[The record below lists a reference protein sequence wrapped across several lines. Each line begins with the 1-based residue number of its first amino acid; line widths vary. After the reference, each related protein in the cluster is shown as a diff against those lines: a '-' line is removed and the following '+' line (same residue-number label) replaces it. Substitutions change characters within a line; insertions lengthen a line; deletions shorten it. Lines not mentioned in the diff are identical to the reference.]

1 MSNKY
6 TVIGCFDTGE
16 RYCGHHFG
24 ETWADAVRAAIEELS
39 EAAVELDIV
48 EVISG
53 HHMGLTESEYVES
66 ACDFPATPEGDS
78 P

>member
-1 MSNKY
+1 VSNKF

-16 RYCGHHFG
+16 RYCGHHVG
-24 ETWADAVRAAIEELS
+24 ETWVEAVQAAIEE
-39 EAAVELDIV
+39 ATIELDIV

-66 ACDFPATPEGDS
+66 ACDFPQTSEGDS
-78 P
+78 E